1 MFLIPYI
8 YEKKQSIYPVNLFHI
23 FLTQGTVFLQ
33 IEDLEIEDFCN
44 ENGLFYKNKFIKNNF
59 CFIEV
64 DTKKTDLKSFYFY
77 TENVQVECFRRF
89 ILIGDYNE
97 DILDINDTNPEFIKP
112 ILNSILDFKT
122 F

>member
-8 YEKKQSIYPVNLFHI
+8 YEKKQSIYPVYIFHI

-33 IEDLEIEDFCN
+33 VEDLEIEDFCN

-59 CFIEV
+59 CFVEV

-77 TENVQVECFRRF
+77 TETVQVECFRRF

-112 ILNSILDFKT
+112 ILNNILDFKT

>member
-8 YEKKQSIYPVNLFHI
+8 YEKKQSIYPVHIFHI

-33 IEDLEIEDFCN
+33 VEDLEIEDFCN

-59 CFIEV
+59 CFVEV

-97 DILDINDTNPEFIKP
+97 DFLDINDTNPEFIKP
-112 ILNSILDFKT
+112 TLKSILDFKT